1 MKISILNISIILNLF
16 LYFIIFIVNITYNN
30 DLYLV
35 NIMRIQSFLLLTLFI
50 LTIIKLYER
59 KQGFLLSYLIYLF
72 LTHFGI
78 FIVFIFA
85 NNPFYNSPFN
95 YDWFYFN
102 LPILYFTSSI
112 GIVTFII
119 ISLLLKRNTIT
130 SHLDGNKYLKILGY
144 ILINLFTLAFIYW
157 ILSGSINLT
166 LAYSDFHSSLSRIKY
181 YEIFLLFFALGI
193 TFVLANTKLSDMKF
207 PIIIASIPIV
217 LLLLTGNR
225 GEIFYPLL
233 AGLGVLVNRGFKVNW
248 KYIVLILLVFFLLF
262 PLIKETRNL
271 DNIAFEEI
279 NIDYSSSLVEV
290 GYALRPLSYT
300 ILWDEFGEDK
310 GNGVSYFVALQR
322 QAANI
327 LPMEEISYDNKPYSF
342 RDRLPTMGFS
352 VLAEANYNFG
362 KIGVIFIMSFIAV
375 ILYLLT
381 NSYRP
386 YLLTFGAGLL
396 AILINNIRNSFSFVP
411 GHVIV
416 LIILIIATYIIQ
428 SLIKRG
434 KS

>member
-1 MKISILNISIILNLF
+1 
-16 LYFIIFIVNITYNN
+16 
-30 DLYLV
+30 YLV

-166 LAYSDFHSSLSRIKY
+166 LAYSDFHSSLSRIK
-181 YEIFLLFFALGI
+181 
-193 TFVLANTKLSDMKF
+193 
-207 PIIIASIPIV
+207 
-217 LLLLTGNR
+217 
-225 GEIFYPLL
+225 
-233 AGLGVLVNRGFKVNW
+233 
-248 KYIVLILLVFFLLF
+248 
-262 PLIKETRNL
+262 
-271 DNIAFEEI
+271 
-279 NIDYSSSLVEV
+279 
-290 GYALRPLSYT
+290 
-300 ILWDEFGEDK
+300 
-310 GNGVSYFVALQR
+310 
-322 QAANI
+322 
-327 LPMEEISYDNKPYSF
+327 
-342 RDRLPTMGFS
+342 
-352 VLAEANYNFG
+352 
-362 KIGVIFIMSFIAV
+362 
-375 ILYLLT
+375 
-381 NSYRP
+381 
-386 YLLTFGAGLL
+386 
-396 AILINNIRNSFSFVP
+396 
-411 GHVIV
+411 
-416 LIILIIATYIIQ
+416 
-428 SLIKRG
+428 
-434 KS
+434 